1 MSKKTIDTK
10 LYRHIAHRGLH
21 DDVSPE
27 NSTGAFKKAV
37 EAGLPIELDI
47 HLTKDGQLV
56 VFHDSDLKR
65 MTGVE
70 GILEDK
76 TLEELNASYH
86 LPDGSNLP
94 LFKDVLSL
102 VSEQVPIVVELKP
115 YYKNWKPLAK
125 AALIALEGIQNKD
138 MITIISFDPRCLLP
152 AKKGPFSCGLLIAD
166 ERKDVLLFRHF
177 FDYLDVEDV
186 LLENKKILSF
196 HKKKPLNVW
205 TIRSE
210 EALNKVEGKVDMI
223 TFEHIPADVVKA
235 HA

>member
-1 MSKKTIDTK
+1 MSKKLNLP

-27 NSTGAFKKAV
+27 NSLSAFQKAV
-37 EAGLPIELDI
+37 DAKLPIELDI
-47 HLTKDGQLV
+47 HLTKDGKLV

-65 MTGVE
+65 MTGKE

-76 TLEELNASYH
+76 TLEELNQDYH

-94 LFKDVLSL
+94 LFEKVLEL
-102 VSEQVPIVVELKP
+102 VNETVPIVVELKP
-115 YYKNWKPLAK
+115 YNKNWKSLAK
-125 AALIALEGIQNKD
+125 AALIALSNIQNKD
-138 MITIISFDPRCLLP
+138 MITIISFDPRCLFP
-152 AKKGPFSCGLLIAD
+152 AKKGPFTCGLLIAD

-186 LLENKKILSF
+186 LLENKKVLRF

-210 EALNKVEGKVDMI
+210 EALSNVENKVDMI
-223 TFEHIPADVVKA
+223 TFEHIKADVVKA
-235 HA
+235 HR

>member
-1 MSKKTIDTK
+1 MSKKLNLP

-27 NSTGAFKKAV
+27 NSLSAFQKAV
-37 EAGLPIELDI
+37 DAKLPIELDI
-47 HLTKDGQLV
+47 HLTKDGKLV

-65 MTGVE
+65 MTGKE

-76 TLEELNASYH
+76 TLEELNQDYH

-94 LFKDVLSL
+94 LFEKVLEL
-102 VSEQVPIVVELKP
+102 VNEIVPIVVELKP
-115 YYKNWKPLAK
+115 YNKNWKSLAK
-125 AALIALEGIQNKD
+125 AALIALSNIQNKD
-138 MITIISFDPRCLLP
+138 MITIISFDPRCLFP
-152 AKKGPFSCGLLIAD
+152 AKKGPFTCGLLIAD

-186 LLENKKILSF
+186 LLENKKVLRF

-210 EALNKVEGKVDMI
+210 EALSNVENKVDMI
-223 TFEHIPADVVKA
+223 TFEHIKADVVKA
-235 HA
+235 HR

>member
-1 MSKKTIDTK
+1 MSKKLNLP

-27 NSTGAFKKAV
+27 NSLSAFQKAV
-37 EAGLPIELDI
+37 DAKLPIELDI
-47 HLTKDGQLV
+47 HLTKDGKLV

-65 MTGVE
+65 MTGKE

-76 TLEELNASYH
+76 TLEELNQDYH

-94 LFKDVLSL
+94 LFEKVLEI
-102 VSEQVPIVVELKP
+102 VNETVPIVVELKP
-115 YYKNWKPLAK
+115 YNKNWKSLAK
-125 AALIALEGIQNKD
+125 AALIALSNIQNKD
-138 MITIISFDPRCLLP
+138 MITIISFDPRCLFP
-152 AKKGPFSCGLLIAD
+152 AKKGPFTCGLLIAD

-186 LLENKKILSF
+186 LLENKKVLRF

-210 EALNKVEGKVDMI
+210 EALSNVENKVDMI
-223 TFEHIPADVVKA
+223 TFEHIKADVVKA
-235 HA
+235 HR

>member
-1 MSKKTIDTK
+1 MSKKLNLP

-27 NSTGAFKKAV
+27 NSLSAFQKAV
-37 EAGLPIELDI
+37 DAKLPIELDI
-47 HLTKDGQLV
+47 HLTKDGKLV

-65 MTGVE
+65 MTGKE

-76 TLEELNASYH
+76 TLEELNRDYH

-94 LFKDVLSL
+94 LFEKVLEL
-102 VSEQVPIVVELKP
+102 VNEIVPIVVELKP
-115 YYKNWKPLAK
+115 YNKNWKSLAK
-125 AALIALEGIQNKD
+125 AALIALSNIQNKD
-138 MITIISFDPRCLLP
+138 MITIISFDPRCLFP
-152 AKKGPFSCGLLIAD
+152 AKKGPFTCGLLIAD

-186 LLENKKILSF
+186 LLENKKVLRF

-210 EALNKVEGKVDMI
+210 EALSNVENKVDMI
-223 TFEHIPADVVKA
+223 TFEHIKADVVKA
-235 HA
+235 HR